1 MNLLRC
7 EKCLGRKTIQG
18 LGGMIEKCT
27 GCKGIGY
34 ISDAVKEVVKTVRKK
49 RTLKDE
55 HIEQARTEK
64 A

>member
-1 MNLLRC
+1 MILLRC
-7 EKCLGRKTIQG
+7 EKCLGRKTLQG

-34 ISDAVKEVVKTVRKK
+34 ISDAAKEVVKTVRKK

-55 HIEQARTEK
+55 HIKEAGTEK